1 MRLRSGIAVAV
12 SLVLLVAIGVVGVLV
27 NRSALRAADAVHRA
41 DSMALGTNN
50 GTLAGQMQLLSAKE
64 LNDFAEA
71 NALHL
76 GKGNAADRAKLAA
89 FAGKS
94 AFFGYGLALTT
105 LRGEVLTTTR
115 ATGLPEAVDPG
126 YATLHAGLRAG
137 KPGFSSVMTVGGV
150 ALAAVAVPVMA
161 GGSPVAVLIGYNQVA
176 ATQLQAFVARLSAT
190 THLTTIVDA
199 EGRVGATSDPKLIGT
214 TIDPQLIAAAHE
226 MRAADFVEYAVPDGT
241 RMIAVVV
248 PGMPGGWT
256 YVRTQTVASFD
267 GAVHRRSQ
275 TLDLAMIA
283 MLLVG
288 ILGISIFAY
297 RTMITRR
304 RADEKFR
311 ALFQHAPD
319 MVAVVGAEGLIAYSS
334 PSAAAVLGFE
344 PGSLQGSSVFD
355 VVHPQDRGQLM
366 EQFHQLVGERDGVL
380 RRETRMITSDGR
392 PRWFEFTASNQLHN
406 PALTG
411 VVINARDVT
420 QNRIFQERLAHEA
433 RHDALTGLP
442 NRRRM
447 RDALG
452 ETLTS
457 DGVAVL
463 YVDLNGFK
471 PVNDRY
477 GHNAGDELLRQ
488 FAKRLSDA
496 VREQDVVSRVGG
508 DEFVI
513 LMPGVADAASA
524 EAMAHRVRAEADLPF
539 EIGDELVSVG
549 ASVGV
554 SLARPDSDPED
565 ALRAAD
571 QAMYAVKYDSRVAVA
586 PRRTGRHRAEA

>member
-12 SLVLLVAIGVVGVLV
+12 SVLVLVAISVVGVAV
-27 NRSALRAADAVHRA
+27 NRSALEAADRVHRA
-41 DSMALGTNN
+41 DTMALGTNN

-71 NALHL
+71 AGLTL
-76 GKGNAADRAKLAA
+76 GRDDPADRAKLTA

-94 AFFGYGLALTT
+94 AFFGYGLAVLS
-105 LRGEVLTTTR
+105 LRGEVLNATR
-115 ATGLPEAVDPG
+115 ATGLPGPADPG

-137 KPGFSSVMTVGGV
+137 RPGFSSVMTVGGV
-150 ALAAVAVPVMA
+150 ALAAVGVPVRA
-161 GGSPVAVLIGYNQVA
+161 KAILVGYNNVA
-176 ATQLQAFVARLSAT
+176 ATQLQAFVARLSAD

-214 TIDPQLIAAAHE
+214 TIDPTLIAAAHE
-226 MRAADFVEYAVPDGT
+226 MRRADFVEYATPAGA

-256 YVRTQTVASFD
+256 YVRTQTLASFD
-267 GAVHRRSQ
+267 GAVHRRSR
-275 TLDLAMIA
+275 TLNLAMLA
-283 MLLVG
+283 MLLAGVV
-288 ILGISIFAY
+288 GISIFAY
-297 RTMITRR
+297 RALITRR

-319 MVAVVGAEGLIAYSS
+319 MVAVVDAAGQIAYSS
-334 PSAAAVLGFE
+334 PGAANVLGFE

-355 VVHPQDRGQLM
+355 VVHPQDRGRLQ
-366 EQFHQLVGERDGVL
+366 EQFAELVGQRDGL
-380 RRETRMITSDGR
+380 LDRQTRMITADGR

-406 PALTG
+406 PALAG

-420 QNRIFQERLAHEA
+420 EARLFQERLAHEA

-447 RDALG
+447 RD
-452 ETLTS
+452 TLDQTLPS

-471 PVNDRY
+471 PVNDAY

-488 FAKRLSDA
+488 VAKRLSGA
-496 VREQDVVSRVGG
+496 VREQDVLSRVGG

-513 LMPGVADAASA
+513 LMPGVEDEADAQ
-524 EAMAHRVRAEADLPF
+524 AMADRVRAEAGRPF
-539 EIGDELVSVG
+539 ELNGRPVTIG

-554 SLARPDSDPED
+554 SLARPGSDPED
-565 ALRAAD
+565 ALREAD
-571 QAMYAVKYDSRVAVA
+571 HAMYAVKHGGAVA
-586 PRRTGRHRAEA
+586 LAPPKRAGRHRADP

>member
-12 SLVLLVAIGVVGVLV
+12 SVVVLVAIGVVGVLV
-27 NRSALRAADAVHRA
+27 NRSALQAADRVHRA
-41 DSMALGTNN
+41 DSVALGTNN
-50 GTLAGQMQLLSAKE
+50 GTLAGQMQLLSAQE
-64 LNDFAEA
+64 LSDFAEA
-71 NALHL
+71 IGRGLTL
-76 GKGNAADRAKLAA
+76 GRDDAADRVKLRA

-94 AFFGYGLALTT
+94 AFFGYGLAIVS
-105 LRGEVLTTTR
+105 RKGEVLNATR
-115 ATGLPEAVDPG
+115 AGGLPAVTDPG

-137 KPGFSSVMTVGGV
+137 RPGFSSVMTVGGV
-150 ALAAVAVPVMA
+150 ALAAVGVPVKTA
-161 GGSPVAVLIGYNQVA
+161 ILVGYTNVA
-176 ATQLQAFVARLSAT
+176 ATQLQAFVARLSAD
-190 THLTTIVDA
+190 THLTTVVDA
-199 EGRVGATSDPKLIGT
+199 EGRVGATSEPALIGR
-214 TIDPQLIAAAHE
+214 TIDPTLIAAAHE
-226 MRAADFVEYAVPDGT
+226 MRAPDFVEYATPDGT

-275 TLDLAMIA
+275 TLNLAMLA
-283 MLLVG
+283 MLLAGVLG
-288 ILGISIFAY
+288 ILIFAY
-297 RTMITRR
+297 RALITRR

-319 MVAVVGAEGLIAYSS
+319 MVAVVDADGKITYSS
-334 PSAAAVLGFE
+334 PSAAGLLGFE

-355 VVHPQDRGQLM
+355 VVHPQDRNQLQA
-366 EQFHQLVGERDGVL
+366 QFRDLVGERDGLL
-380 RRETRMITSDGR
+380 RRECRMITSDGR

-420 QNRIFQERLAHEA
+420 QARAFQERLAHEA
-433 RHDALTGLP
+433 RHDSLTGLP

-452 ETLTS
+452 ETLPT
-457 DGVAVL
+457 DGVAIL

-488 FAKRLSDA
+488 FAQRLSRA
-496 VREQDVVSRVGG
+496 VRDQDVVSRVGG

-513 LMPGVADAASA
+513 LMPGVENEATAR
-524 EAMAHRVRAEADLPF
+524 AMADRVRAEADLPF
-539 EIGDELVSVG
+539 EIGGELVSVG

-554 SLARPDSDPED
+554 NLARPDSDPED
-565 ALRAAD
+565 ALRDAD
-571 QAMYAVKYDSRVAVA
+571 QTMYAVKQAVA
-586 PRRTGRHRAEA
+586 APRKVGRHRA